1 MVLCNYRYETLV
13 HCTLLIPVCSTAD
26 LDRKL
31 SLRRDRD
38 ELIKQGIIKPPE
50 DEMLV
55 NMYIHVSHMCV
66 YVHMYVCTS

>member
-1 MVLCNYRYETLV
+1 MICMYNVYVLIRMYVCNVYVLMYVMYGTLV
-13 HCTLLIPVCSTAD
+13 HCALLIPVCSTAD

-50 DEMLV
+50 GEMLED
-55 NMYIHVSHMCV
+55 M
-66 YVHMYVCTS
+66 